1 MKWELKQLGD
11 LVETLKG
18 FAFKSEW
25 FQKSGIPIV
34 KVKDFTANSISE
46 NDLDYIS
53 SEKASELQKYALTSD
68 DVIIQTVGSW
78 ASNPNSVVGKVIC
91 TPKNLDGALL
101 NQNAVKLISAERL
114 NKRFLFYCLRSD
126 DFKGYIIGTA
136 QGAANQASITLEA
149 IRKYTFKL
157 PPLPTQQKIA
167 SILSAYDDAIENNL
181 RRIRLLEE
189 AAQYLYREW
198 FVRFRFPGWEEVKVV
213 EGLPEGW
220 ERKVIGD
227 VFQAIKG
234 KKPVNEFEE
243 DTPERKLIL
252 LVDVLERKAQRF
264 TEDKSLPQCI
274 EGEVVML
281 MDGSRSGIVFRA
293 IDGLLGSTV
302 GLFRVKKN
310 LVGLPYAFH
319 FFKFREDEIRSKN
332 TGAAIPHANK
342 SYILN
347 MDFLIPSKEVNDNF
361 EGVASAFHKQIETLF
376 RQNQKLKAARDILL
390 PRLMNQTIEV

>member
-34 KVKDFTANSISE
+34 KVKDFTENSISE

-136 QGAANQASITLEA
+136 QGAANQASITLDA
-149 IRKYTFKL
+149 IRKYTFQL

-167 SILSAYDDAIENNL
+167 SILSAYDDLIENNL
-181 RRIRLLEE
+181 KRIRLLEE
-189 AAQYLYREW
+189 AAQHLYREW
-198 FVRFRFPGWEEVKVV
+198 FVKFRFPGWEKAEVVV
-213 EGLPEGW
+213 GLPEGW
-220 ERKVIGD
+220 EKKKLGEVAIIEWGDTSVTKAKYVEKGYNAYSASGCDGKLSYFDFDRTGIVLSAIGAYAGLTW
-227 VFQAIKG
+227 FALGKWSAIKNTLKFWSKDEKMTDEYLFLATYG
-234 KKPVNEFEE
+234 MNYWMRRGSAQPFIALGDARNQV
-243 DTPERKLIL
+243 LIAPTQNVVAAFSQKIRPFFLQIDL
-252 LVDVLERKAQRF
+252 LK
-264 TEDKSLPQCI
+264 I
-274 EGEVVML
+274 
-281 MDGSRSGIVFRA
+281 
-293 IDGLLGSTV
+293 
-302 GLFRVKKN
+302 
-310 LVGLPYAFH
+310 
-319 FFKFREDEIRSKN
+319 
-332 TGAAIPHANK
+332 
-342 SYILN
+342 
-347 MDFLIPSKEVNDNF
+347 
-361 EGVASAFHKQIETLF
+361 
-376 RQNQKLKAARDILL
+376 QNQKLKEARDILL

>member
-101 NQNAVKLISAERL
+101 NQNAVKLTSAESL

-149 IRKYTFKL
+149 IRKYTFQL

-167 SILSAYDDAIENNL
+167 SILSAYDDLIENNL
-181 RRIRLLEE
+181 KRIRLLEE
-189 AAQYLYREW
+189 AAQHLYREW
-198 FVRFRFPGWEEVKVV
+198 FVRFRFPGWEEVEVV
-213 EGLPEGW
+213 DGLPVGW
-220 ERKVIGD
+220 GKKKLNEILDLNYGKALKAEDRKVGAFP
-227 VFQAIKG
+227 VF
-234 KKPVNEFEE
+234 
-243 DTPERKLIL
+243 
-252 LVDVLERKAQRF
+252 
-264 TEDKSLPQCI
+264 
-274 EGEVVML
+274 
-281 MDGSRSGIVFRA
+281 GSSGIVGSHNEALVKAPGIIVGRKGNVGSIFWSFEDFYPIDTVYFVSSKVSLYFLYFNLKTQNFINSDAAVPGLNRNSAYQLEATIPESAILEEFERIIKPFFRQ
-293 IDGLLGSTV
+293 
-302 GLFRVKKN
+302 
-310 LVGLPYAFH
+310 
-319 FFKFREDEIRSKN
+319 KN
-332 TGAAIPHANK
+332 TLEN
-342 SYILN
+342 
-347 MDFLIPSKEVNDNF
+347 
-361 EGVASAFHKQIETLF
+361 
-376 RQNQKLKAARDILL
+376 QNQKLKAARDILL